1 MEREN
6 GRDFVNF
13 ADANIGFETVNIF
26 VEENTQV
33 LLNGTLWENTPL
45 FDAVGVGLLDSVGL
59 GLLDLVALRLLE

>member
-6 GRDFVNF
+6 GRDFVIF

-33 LLNGTLWENTPL
+33 LLKGTLWENTRL
-45 FDAVGVGLLDSVGL
+45 FDAVGVGLLERVGVGLFDLVGL
-59 GLLDLVALRLLE
+59 GLLE